1 MNFQPGIAW
10 LFCYVNFVILVE
22 ARGYLWK
29 IFDKIRLAGWIALTR
44 FLFNRNIFP
53 LKR

>member
-10 LFCYVNFVILVE
+10 LFSYANFVILVE
-22 ARGYLWK
+22 VHEKLWK
-29 IFDKIRLAGWIALTR
+29 IFDKIRPVGWITLTR

-53 LKR
+53 LER